1 MAFLEPGA
9 LAQCLALVLVVGV
22 LQLPPLLSLAG
33 APSAGGGESPVIFL
47 GLGLGMIGIG
57 VMG

>member
-1 MAFLEPGA
+1 VAFLEPGA

-33 APSAGGGESPVIFL
+33 APSGGGESPVIFL
-47 GLGLGMIGIG
+47 GLGMIGIG